1 LGDDEK
7 NGVESLKIE
16 MERFALMTENRT
28 EQELLAACRSGDQR
42 AFESLYVQNQ
52 KRVFS
57 VALNFF
63 GGDEE
68 LAKDITQQV
77 FLKIFGRVREFRG
90 QSEFTT
96 WLYRITVNACLDEA
110 RKSRPLL
117 SLTDFLGVFG
127 VKRTQDEKVYRKEI
141 CDEVQNAV
149 AKLKPKFRL
158 PILLKYVEGLSY
170 EEIAKVLDCSAGT
183 VASRLNRG
191 HKMLAGKLGHLKG
204 EI

>member
-1 LGDDEK
+1 
-7 NGVESLKIE
+7 
-16 MERFALMTENRT
+16 MERFAAMTENRT
-28 EQELLAACRSGDQR
+28 KDNLLTACRDGDR
-42 AFESLYVQNQ
+42 KAFESLYVENQ

-63 GGDEE
+63 GGNEE
-68 LAKDITQQV
+68 LAKDVTQQV
-77 FLKIFGRVREFRG
+77 FLKIFYKLDEFRG

-110 RKSRPLL
+110 RKTRRFISI
-117 SLTDFLGVFG
+117 TDFLGVFG

-141 CDEVQNAV
+141 SDEVQAAV

-170 EEIAKVLDCSAGT
+170 EEIAKVLDCSMGT

-191 HKMLAGKLGHLKG
+191 HKMLASKLGHLKG

>member
-1 LGDDEK
+1 MI
-7 NGVESLKIE
+7 S
-16 MERFALMTENRT
+16 TENRT
-28 EQELLAACRSGDQR
+28 EHEDLLAACRSGDR
-42 AFESLYVQNQ
+42 EAFELLYRQNQ

-63 GGDEE
+63 GGDDA

-77 FLKIFGRVREFRG
+77 FLKIFFKIGEFRR

-110 RKSRPLL
+110 RKSRSML
-117 SLTDFLGVFG
+117 SLNDFLEAFG
-127 VKRTQDEKVYRKEI
+127 VKRTQDEKVHQREI
-141 CDEVQNAV
+141 CDEVQKAV

-170 EEIAKVLDCSAGT
+170 EEIAKVLDCSTGT

-191 HKMLAGKLGHLKG
+191 HKMLAGKLGHLKD

>member
-1 LGDDEK
+1 
-7 NGVESLKIE
+7 
-16 MERFALMTENRT
+16 MTENRT
-28 EQELLAACRSGDQR
+28 EDNLLTACRGGDR
-42 AFESLYVQNQ
+42 KAFESLYVENQ

-68 LAKDITQQV
+68 RAKDVTQQV
-77 FLKIFGRVREFRG
+77 FLKIFYKLDEFRG
-90 QSEFTT
+90 QAEFTT

-110 RKSRPLL
+110 RKTRRVL
-117 SLTDFLGVFG
+117 SLNDFLGVFG
-127 VKRTQDEKVYRKEI
+127 VKRTQDEKVYQKEVSAA
-141 CDEVQNAV
+141 VQAAL

-170 EEIAKVLDCSAGT
+170 EEIAKVLDCSMGT

-191 HKMLAGKLGHLKG
+191 HKMLASKLGHLKND
-204 EI
+204 I

>member
-1 LGDDEK
+1 
-7 NGVESLKIE
+7 
-16 MERFALMTENRT
+16 MERFVLMTEKRF
-28 EQELLAACRSGDQR
+28 EQDLLAECRSGDR
-42 AFESLYVQNQ
+42 EAFESLYANNQ

-63 GGDEE
+63 GGNEE

-77 FLKIFGRVREFRG
+77 FLKIFYKIGEFRG

-96 WLYRITVNACLDEA
+96 WLYRITVNACLDEQ
-110 RKSRPLL
+110 RKTRRFVSIE
-117 SLTDFLGVFG
+117 DFFG
-127 VKRTQDEKVYRKEI
+127 LFGAKRTQDEKVFRHEI
-141 CDEVQNAV
+141 SGEIQQAV

-170 EEIAKVLDCSAGT
+170 EEIAAVLDCSAGT

-191 HKMLAGKLGHLKG
+191 HKMLAQKLAHLKG
-204 EI
+204 EFK

>member
-1 LGDDEK
+1 
-7 NGVESLKIE
+7 
-16 MERFALMTENRT
+16 MTEKRT
-28 EQELLAACRSGDQR
+28 EQDLLAECRNGDR
-42 AFESLYVQNQ
+42 EAFESLYAQNQ

-63 GGDEE
+63 GGNED

-77 FLKIFGRVREFRG
+77 FLKIFYKVGEFRG
-90 QSEFTT
+90 ESEFTT
-96 WLYRITVNACLDEA
+96 WLYRITVNACLDEQ
-110 RKSRPLL
+110 RKSRRFV
-117 SLTDFLGVFG
+117 SLEDFFGVFSS

-141 CDEVQNAV
+141 SGEIQQAV
-149 AKLKPKFRL
+149 SKLKPKFRL

-170 EEIAKVLDCSAGT
+170 EEIAEVLDCSMGT

-191 HKMLAGKLGHLKG
+191 HKMLAQKLGHLKS